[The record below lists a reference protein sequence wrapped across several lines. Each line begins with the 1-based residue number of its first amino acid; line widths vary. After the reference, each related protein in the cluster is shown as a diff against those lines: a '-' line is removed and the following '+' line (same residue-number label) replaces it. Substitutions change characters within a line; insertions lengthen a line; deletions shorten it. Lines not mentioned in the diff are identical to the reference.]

1 MSETHTDTE
10 TETDRQRQKHRDRI
24 AEGVGRWAAERERE
38 RERERKRETGAI
50 VATWRRQEMVLSQS
64 IKSAKGMHG
73 AGRRGDCN
81 QWMTCKRIRP
91 PAASPRF
98 T

>member
-10 TETDRQRQKHRDRI
+10 TETDRQRQRHRERI
-24 AEGVGRWAAERERE
+24 AEGVGRWAAE

-50 VATWRRQEMVLSQS
+50 VATWRRQEMVSSQS

-81 QWMTCKRIRP
+81 QWMTCKRTRP